1 MTVTIVPIRIIM
13 MVIVLLIL
21 WPLSIIITYGQWE
34 NMQQR
39 PISGWRK

>member
-1 MTVTIVPIRIIM
+1 MSFTIVPIRIIL

-34 NMQQR
+34 KMQR
-39 PISGWRK
+39 KPISGWRK